1 MLRPERM
8 SRVSITGS
16 QRVMDD
22 VIEAAHSL
30 DLLHISEYTNEIDGF
45 DPGSPIEGA
54 DSASK
59 KLVTVRSLKSILGVE
74 EDYEGP
80 THVVEDDEL
89 ETELEDVRQEV
100 NELDDRRDEIDAEI
114 REIEEDIEQLEVF
127 VDLGLDLDLL
137 AGYDSLE
144 VAVGEGDA
152 TEVDAAL
159 ADSEIEQYAV
169 ESGEDAVAVFA
180 RTDDRDPLEE
190 ALVGATFAAVE
201 IPEAS
206 GDPAAYI
213 SQRRQRKDELEDE
226 FEDVED
232 ELEDLEEEVGGF
244 LLAAEEQLTIDVEKR
259 EAPLSFATTKNAF
272 VAEGWL
278 PTEDVE
284 TLRTTLEEA
293 AGGSVEV
300 EELERAEYDEDGH
313 VEHTEEV
320 EGDSG
325 SSGGPPGGGD
335 VDRTDGPIAREMA
348 DEEEQPEAAAD
359 GGYVPLADDSPPVV
373 QDNPRGVKPFQALVD
388 VINRPK
394 YTELDP
400 TVVLFLTFPA
410 FFGFMIGDVGY
421 GILYLGMGYWI
432 VSNSESDV
440 VKSLGG
446 IAMWAGAFTAIFG
459 VLYGEFFGLHQFGY
473 ILWGTDS
480 ATGIIDIGGAP
491 IHKGLQPHYIAYAQA
506 WLLVSVIAGVLHLV
520 VGRVFDF
527 FNKLHHGVVEAFV
540 ESGSWIMMTAGLWV
554 WIFSTHLTGPKPD
567 FMFYVF
573 SAKETTIPF
582 LTDPATGETLVTT
595 KDMVALPLGFTGFP
609 ETVGFVGLAAFFVG
623 LALAIY
629 AEGGI
634 ALIESVTQAFGHVVS
649 YTRIAAVLLAKAGM
663 ALAVNLLVFGAY
675 REGGEF
681 HLIFFSDGVHG
692 DVLFQ
697 GLLNLDG
704 PVGLVFGVLFG
715 VVVLLL
721 GHLLVLVL
729 GITSAGL
736 QAVRLEYVEFF
747 GKFYEG
753 GGTVYNPFGYERT
766 YTAEE

>member
-16 QRVMDD
+16 KRVMDD
-22 VIEAAHSL
+22 VIEAAHGL
-30 DLLHISEYTNEIDGF
+30 DLLHISEYENEIEGF
-45 DPGSPIEGA
+45 QPGTPIEGA

-59 KLVTVRSLKSILGVE
+59 QLVTVRSLKSILGVD

-80 THVVEDDEL
+80 AHVVEDDEL
-89 ETELEDVRQEV
+89 DEELEDVRQEV
-100 NELDDRRDEIDAEI
+100 NELDDRRDEIESEI
-114 REIEEDIEQLEVF
+114 REIDEDIEQLEVF
-127 VDLGLDLDLL
+127 VDLGIDLDLL
-137 AGYDSLE
+137 GGYDSLE
-144 VAVGEGDA
+144 VAVGEGVAEDVEA
-152 TEVDAAL
+152 VL
-159 ADSEIEQYAV
+159 ADSDIEQYAV
-169 ESGEDAVAVFA
+169 ESGGESVAVFA
-180 RTDDRDPLEE
+180 RVEDRTRLED

-201 IPEAS
+201 VPDAE
-206 GDPAAYI
+206 GDPAEYL
-213 SQRRQRKDELEDE
+213 SDRRHRKEQLQSKLDT
-226 FEDVED
+226 VEG
-232 ELEDLEEEVGGF
+232 ELEDLRLEVGGF
-244 LLAAEEQLTIDVEKR
+244 LLAVEEQLTIDVEKR

-284 TLRTTLEEA
+284 TLRTTLDDA
-293 AGGSVEV
+293 AEGSVEV
-300 EELERAEYDEDGH
+300 EELERATYDEDGH

-320 EGDSG
+320 EDDSG
-325 SSGGPPGGGD
+325 PSGGDGPPGGGEI
-335 VDRTDGPIAREMA
+335 DRTDGPIARDMA
-348 DEEEQPEAAAD
+348 DDEDESQKTAAD
-359 GGYVPLADDSPPVV
+359 GGYVSLADDSPPVV
-373 QDNPRGVKPFQALVD
+373 QDNPGGVRPFEALVQ

-400 TVVLFLTFPA
+400 TVILFLTFPA

-421 GILYLGMGYWI
+421 GILYVGMGYWI
-432 VSNSESDV
+432 VKSFDNDV

-446 IAMWAGAFTAIFG
+446 IAMWAGGFTAIFG

-473 ILWGTDS
+473 ILWGTES
-480 ATGIIDIGGAP
+480 AAGIIDIGGAP
-491 IHKGLQPHYIAYAQA
+491 IHKGLQPHYLYYAQA
-506 WLLVSVIAGVLHLV
+506 WLLLSVIVGVLHLV
-520 VGRVFDF
+520 VGRIFDF
-527 FNKLHHGVVEAFV
+527 YNNLHHGFGGAFV
-540 ESGSWIMMTAGLWV
+540 ESGSWIMMTVGLWV
-554 WIFSTHLTGPKPD
+554 WIFSRHLVGPELSGPKPG
-567 FMFYVF
+567 FMFTVF
-573 SAKETTIPF
+573 DSGAKT
-582 LTDPATGETLVTT
+582 
-595 KDMVALPLGFTGFP
+595 ALPLGFSGFS
-609 ETVGFVGLAAFFVG
+609 ETVGLVALGFFFVG

-675 REGGEF
+675 QEGGEF

-704 PVGLVFGVLFG
+704 PVGLVFGLVFG
-715 VVVLLL
+715 IIVLLL

-747 GKFYEG
+747 GTFYEG
-753 GGTVYNPFGYERT
+753 GGTVYTPFGHERT